1 MGVGDYTFFGHS
13 AHMVTSARGRSK
25 TQRKGWSV
33 EDKAAFGDRNGFAV
47 FLQIFEAKF
56 RHFAGALHKRVQ
68 VFRLRVASAQFRHVG
83 HKEAFLI
90 TLDYNSELTFCFH
103 AILPPAKV

>member
-1 MGVGDYTFFGHS
+1 
-13 AHMVTSARGRSK
+13 
-25 TQRKGWSV
+25 
-33 EDKAAFGDRNGFAV
+33 
-47 FLQIFEAKF
+47 
-56 RHFAGALHKRVQ
+56 
-68 VFRLRVASAQFRHVG
+68 VG